1 MKGSKEERRKMKI
14 GRRFIIRGVDMKK
27 EGREEELNKV
37 IKKQNRKRI
46 GWKMEEEENIRDFFF
61 KKREIGSREGGKQG
75 RFRNKHYMELNSLK
89 EVRVVGEARREGGG
103 EGRE

>member
-1 MKGSKEERRKMKI
+1 MMMKGSKEERRKMKI

-61 KKREIGSREGGKQG
+61 
-75 RFRNKHYMELNSLK
+75 
-89 EVRVVGEARREGGG
+89 
-103 EGRE
+103 